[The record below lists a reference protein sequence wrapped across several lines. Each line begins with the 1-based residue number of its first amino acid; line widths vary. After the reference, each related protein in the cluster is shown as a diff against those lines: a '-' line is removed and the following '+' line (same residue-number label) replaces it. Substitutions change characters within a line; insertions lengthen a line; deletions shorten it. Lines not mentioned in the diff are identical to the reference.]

1 MGEGRPQGQP
11 VAKGLRT
18 IFFYFKTTRND
29 PHACKLK
36 IICYYADMFK
46 SIPFSIRKVE
56 ATEARLQAIYD
67 AAALGLKGD
76 SLALAAGM
84 RPEEYRRLC
93 EFDHVAVLAE
103 QKGRADSE
111 MEASAHLR
119 TAARA
124 GDSKA
129 ALAIL
134 QHSHG
139 WVAKQ
144 SISIDV
150 DQRISIL
157 GALRQAESR
166 VIDVLAHEPSPHL
179 EQETHAEHH
188 LQR

>member
-1 MGEGRPQGQP
+1 
-11 VAKGLRT
+11 
-18 IFFYFKTTRND
+18 
-29 PHACKLK
+29 
-36 IICYYADMFK
+36 MFK
-46 SIPFSIRKVE
+46 SIPFSVRKVE

-93 EFDHVAVLAE
+93 EFDPIATLAE

-111 MEASAHLR
+111 MEASTHLR

-124 GDSKA
+124 GDAKA

-139 WVAKQ
+139 WTAKQ
-144 SISIDV
+144 EISIDV
-150 DQRISIL
+150 YQKISITQ
-157 GALRQAESR
+157 ALEQAQGR
-166 VIDVLAHEPSPHL
+166 VIDGLITEQKPEYL
-179 EQETHAEHH
+179 EDALERTSVQNA
-188 LQR
+188 